1 MFPLLG
7 MYLRLSNRIN
17 IDIYK
22 KVLKEFSDLWGV
34 DLHIYG
40 EDVFSYPEL
49 KVLLSYLNTFN
60 LNTVS
65 LNIEK
70 QHLTMDDID
79 IELMEEGN
87 VNALLIPINKELLS
101 NADYIRLIQNITNSK
116 THLEVY
122 STVNN
127 SNINDIEQVVAYCL
141 NNRIRQYIV
150 DIEKKPL
157 RPSDKIMGED
167 YKELVKKIFNINGEN
182 KSNLFKITIADCPYL
197 ITLNN
202 QKMKDMLGGCSGGIT
217 TCAIDENGNIIPCF
231 PLAEI
236 IIGNIERDS
245 LKQVWNGSKMLEKLR
260 DRNNIKGNCSECEYL
275 ISCGGCRAEAYF
287 LNKDLFCEDP
297 ICWLRNK

>member
-1 MFPLLG
+1 

-40 EDVFSYPEL
+40 EDIFSYPDL

-60 LNTVS
+60 FNTVS

-70 QHLTMDDID
+70 QHLTVDEID
-79 IELMEEGN
+79 IQLMKEEN
-87 VNALLIPINKELLS
+87 VNALLIPINKELLN
-101 NADYIRLIQNITNSK
+101 NAGYIRLVKNIANSK

-127 SNINDIEQVVAYCL
+127 SNINDIEQVVTYCL
-141 NNRIRQYIV
+141 NNGIRQYIV
-150 DIEKKPL
+150 DIEKNPL

-167 YKELVKKIFNINGEN
+167 YKKLVKRILNINEEN

-217 TCAIDENGNIIPCF
+217 TCAIDENGNIILCF
-231 PLAEI
+231 PLSEI

-245 LKQVWNGSKMLEKLR
+245 LKQIWNSSKILEELR
-260 DRNNIKGNCSECEYL
+260 DRNNIKGNCSKCEYL

-287 LNKDLFCEDP
+287 LNKDLFSEDP
-297 ICWLRNK
+297 ICWIRNK